1 MDASDWKC
9 DSRSLIRSTACLR
22 VFFAFG
28 IALNLLISNAA
39 PQETN
44 QISHDKDQANARE
57 NEKNPSRSARLG
69 RLPIEWLI
77 GPCIPA
83 RETLHSLT
91 CLRRTAPH
99 VPNPDYFSGADVDR
113 SLLS

>member
-39 PQETN
+39 AQETN
-44 QISHDKDQANARE
+44 QISHDKDQENTRE

-69 RLPIEWLI
+69 GLPIQWLI
-77 GPCIPA
+77 APYIPVK
-83 RETLHSLT
+83 ETRPPLT
-91 CLRRTAPH
+91 CWRLTFAY
-99 VPNPDYFSGADVDR
+99 V
-113 SLLS
+113 

>member
-1 MDASDWKC
+1 M
-9 DSRSLIRSTACLR
+9 R

-39 PQETN
+39 AQETN
-44 QISHDKDQANARE
+44 QISHDKDQENARE

-77 GPCIPA
+77 GPYIPVK
-83 RETLHSLT
+83 ETLHPLT
-91 CLRRTAPH
+91 CLRLTDPH
-99 VPNPDYFSGADVDR
+99 VPKPDYFRIADLHV
-113 SLLS
+113 SLLSREKKILLTRA